1 MNMKQK
7 KILVFAA
14 PVFLV
19 ALAVILIN
27 PFGQRSAGY
36 GKLSPVAEPDSVTFW
51 VTGDAMMHMPQYK
64 AAYCEATGL
73 CEFDSCYNFIRPI
86 LQSAD
91 VRLVNFET
99 TLAGEPYSGYPRF
112 SAPREFPDA
121 LRRAGFNFFVFA
133 NNHCCDRSGEGI
145 EGNIDYA
152 DSVKLWHTGI
162 FRNPTERLS
171 RFPYMLEIKGWKL
184 AILNY
189 TYGTNGIPEPEPYVV
204 NRIDSAQ
211 ILSDIKKA
219 KSQSADAILVSI
231 HWGEEYQHKQ
241 NSNQKAIASFLL
253 ENGVDVIIG
262 SHPHVVQ
269 PMELVTPIG
278 SMKERLVIWSLGNFI
293 SNQKDPLTDAGL
305 LVGFTLKRTPYGK
318 PEVCNVKF
326 IPLYRLKL
334 EGKKPGYYMMP
345 GLMTEKNL
353 DALIPGDENKEDFRS
368 VMEDTRRK
376 VNTDTRIR
384 EVEK

>member
-1 MNMKQK
+1 MKQK

-27 PFGQRSAGY
+27 PFGQQSAVF
-36 GKLSPVAEPDSVTFW
+36 GKISPVAESDSVTFW

-64 AAYCEATGL
+64 AAYNENTGL
-73 CEFDSCYNFIRPI
+73 CEFDSCYTYLRPI
-86 LQSAD
+86 LQNAD
-91 VRLVNFET
+91 VRLINFET
-99 TLAGEPYSGYPRF
+99 TLAGEPYSGYPKF
-112 SAPREFPDA
+112 SAPVEYADA

-133 NNHCCDRSGEGI
+133 NNHSCDRGAKGI

-162 FRNPTERLS
+162 FRNPTERLA
-171 RFPYMLEIKGWKL
+171 RFPYMLEVKGWKL

-241 NSNQKAIASFLL
+241 NANQKALANFLL

-278 SMKERLVIWSLGNFI
+278 SMKERLVIYSLGNFI

-326 IPLYRLKL
+326 IPLYRMKL

-345 GLMTEKNL
+345 GLMTEKNI
-353 DALIPGDENKEDFRS
+353 DALIPGEENKEDFRS
-368 VMEDTRRK
+368 VMADTRRK
-376 VNTDTRIR
+376 VNTDERIR

>member
-1 MNMKQK
+1 MKQK

-14 PVFLV
+14 PVFVV
-19 ALAVILIN
+19 ALTILVIN
-27 PFGQRSAGY
+27 PFNVGSNDF
-36 GKLSPVAEPDSVTFW
+36 GKNAPMAQPDSVTFW

-64 AAYCEATGL
+64 AALNESTGL
-73 CEFDSCYNFIRPI
+73 AEFDSCFNLIRPI

-112 SAPREFPDA
+112 SAPKQFPDA

-133 NNHCCDRSGEGI
+133 NNHTCDRSNEGI

-162 FRNPTERLS
+162 FRNPTERLG
-171 RFPYMLEIKGWKL
+171 RYPYMLDIKGWKI

-189 TYGTNGIPEPEPYVV
+189 TYGTNGIPAPEPYVV

-211 ILSDIKKA
+211 MLTDINKA
-219 KSQSADAILVSI
+219 KSQKADAILVSM

-241 NSNQKAIASFLL
+241 NENQKALANFLL

-262 SHPHVVQ
+262 SHPHIVQ
-269 PMELVTPIG
+269 PMELVTPVG
-278 SMKERLVIWSLGNFI
+278 SMTERLVIWSLGNFI
-293 SNQKDPLTDAGL
+293 SNQKDPYTDAGL
-305 LVGFTLKRTPYGK
+305 MVGFTLKKTSFGR
-318 PEVCNVKF
+318 PEVVNVKF
-326 IPLYRLKL
+326 IPLYRMKL

-345 GLMTEKNL
+345 GLMTEKNI
-353 DALIPGDENKEDFRS
+353 DAWIPGDENKEDFRS

-376 VNTDTRIR
+376 VNTDPRIK